1 MAILRALPRGKV
13 GLVDR
18 PKTRYARSGNLW
30 IAYQVHGS
38 GAHDI
43 VFIGGTQANLKTTW
57 QFPEAV
63 RLFERLGR
71 FARVIRFD
79 RRDHGL
85 SDAAEDLTLEAFA
98 ADALAVMDAVGAQ
111 RPVLLSGLDGARS
124 LAVLAATHP
133 DRVGALIA
141 LSPSVRS
148 LILDDDELTS
158 AVTSAAAAG
167 DLAASARLLAPRYV
181 ADPVRA
187 DWLERSIKSTVT
199 PLQAERFMRMTLASD
214 VTSVLPL
221 VQAPTLVLH
230 PVDAVIPADSVR
242 EFADLIPN
250 AEFRGLPGADLF
262 IYVLDPDPL
271 ADMIEE
277 FVTGTAPAP
286 VTDRVLATVLF
297 TDLVDSTQRAAQ
309 TGDRVW
315 AGILD
320 RHLAATRAAVSA
332 HHGQTIKTTGDGVLA
347 LFTGPAHGVRCA
359 QRVSVES
366 RDLGLALR
374 AGLHAGEVERSSDDV
389 AGLAVALAARIMSL
403 AGAGEILVS
412 RTVKDLVIGSE
423 LAFTHCGEHELKG
436 IPDRWSIYALAA

>member
-1 MAILRALPRGKV
+1 
-13 GLVDR
+13 VDR
-18 PKTRYARSGNLW
+18 PKTRYAPNGHLR

-43 VFIGGTQANLKTTW
+43 VFLGGTQASLETTW

-85 SDAAEDLTLEAFA
+85 SDAADDLTLEAFA
-98 ADALAVMDAVGAQ
+98 ADALAVMDAVGAE

-133 DRVGALIA
+133 DRVGALVA
-141 LSPSVRS
+141 LSPSARS
-148 LILDDDELTS
+148 LILDDEELTS
-158 AVTSAAAAG
+158 AVTKAAADGELATSAG
-167 DLAASARLLAPRYV
+167 LLAPRYA

-187 DWLERSIKSTVT
+187 DRLERSIQSTVT
-199 PLQAERFMRMTLASD
+199 PLQAGRFMRMTLASD

-242 EFADLIPN
+242 AFADLIPD
-250 AEFRGLPGADLF
+250 ARFRGVPGVDLY

-271 ADMIEE
+271 ADLIEE

-286 VTDRVLATVLF
+286 VTNRVLATVLF
-297 TDLVDSTQRAAQ
+297 TDLVGSTQHAAQ
-309 TGDRVW
+309 IGDRVW
-315 AGILD
+315 TGILD
-320 RHLAATRAAVSA
+320 RHLAATRAIIGA
-332 HHGQTIKTTGDGVLA
+332 HDGQMIKTTGDGVLA

-359 QRVSVES
+359 ERVNAEA
-366 RDLGLALR
+366 RDLGLELR
-374 AGLHAGEVERSSDDV
+374 AGLHTGEVERSSDDV
-389 AGLAVALAARIMSL
+389 AGLAVALAARITSL
-403 AGAGEILVS
+403 AAVGEILVS

-423 LAFTHCGEHELKG
+423 LRFTDRGEHELKG
-436 IPDRWSIYALAA
+436 FPDRWSIFAVAAQ

>member
-1 MAILRALPRGKV
+1 
-13 GLVDR
+13 VDR
-18 PKTRYARSGNLW
+18 PKTRYARSGDLS

-38 GAHDI
+38 GAHDL
-43 VFIGGTQANLKTTW
+43 VFLGGTQANLETAW

-85 SDAAEDLTLEAFA
+85 SDAADDLTLEAFA
-98 ADALAVMDAVGAQ
+98 ADALAVMDAVAAE
-111 RPVLLSGLDGARS
+111 RPVLLSGLDGGRS

-133 DRVGALIA
+133 DRVGALVA
-141 LSPSVRS
+141 LSPSARS
-148 LILDDDELTS
+148 LILDNQELTS
-158 AVTSAAAAG
+158 AATNAAGDGELAAAAG
-167 DLAASARLLAPRYV
+167 LLAPRYV

-187 DWLERSIKSTVT
+187 DRLVRSIQSTVT

-242 EFADLIPN
+242 QFAAMIPG
-250 AEFRGLPGADLF
+250 AQFRGLPGTDLF
-262 IYVLDPDPL
+262 IHVLDPDPL
-271 ADMIEE
+271 ADVIEE
-277 FVTGTAPAP
+277 FVTGTTPAP

-297 TDLVDSTQRAAQ
+297 TDLVDSTHHAAQ
-309 TGDRVW
+309 AGDRVW
-315 AGILD
+315 TGILD
-320 RHLAATRAAVSA
+320 RHLAATRAIIGA
-332 HHGQTIKTTGDGVLA
+332 HDGQVIKTTGDGVLA
-347 LFTGPAHGVRCA
+347 LFTGPARGVRCA
-359 QRVSVES
+359 ERVSAEA
-366 RDLGLALR
+366 RDLGLDMR
-374 AGLHAGEVERSSDDV
+374 AGLHTGEVERSSDDV
-389 AGLAVALAARIMSL
+389 AGLAVALTARIMGL

-423 LAFTHCGEHELKG
+423 LTFKDRGEHQLKG
-436 IPDRWSIYALAA
+436 IPDRWSIYAVTW

>member
-1 MAILRALPRGKV
+1 M
-13 GLVDR
+13 DR
-18 PKTRYARSGNLW
+18 PKTQYARSGDLR
-30 IAYQVHGS
+30 IAYQVHGC
-38 GAHDI
+38 GPNDI
-43 VFIGGTQANLKTTW
+43 VFIGGSQANLETAW

-85 SDAAEDLTLEAFA
+85 SDPADDLTLEAFA
-98 ADALAVMDAVGAQ
+98 ADALAVMDAVGAE

-133 DRVGALIA
+133 NRVRALVA
-141 LSPSVRS
+141 LSPSAHS
-148 LILDDDELTS
+148 LILDDHEL
-158 AVTSAAAAG
+158 ASAATQAAADG
-167 DLAASARLLAPRYV
+167 ELAASAGLLAPRYT

-187 DWLERSIKSTVT
+187 DRLVRSMQSTVT

-214 VTSVLPL
+214 VTSVLPF

-230 PVDAVIPADSVR
+230 PVGAVIPAAPVR
-242 EFADLIPN
+242 EFADLIPD
-250 AEFRGLPGADLF
+250 AQFRGVPGADLF

-286 VTDRVLATVLF
+286 VTHRVLATVLF
-297 TDLVDSTQRAAQ
+297 TDLVGSTQRAAQ

-315 AGILD
+315 TDILD
-320 RHLAATRAAVSA
+320 RHLAATRTIVGA
-332 HHGQTIKTTGDGVLA
+332 HEGQMIKTTGDGVLA

-359 QRVSVES
+359 KRLSAEAH
-366 RDLGLALR
+366 DLGLELR
-374 AGLHAGEVERSSDDV
+374 AGLHTGEVERSSDDV
-389 AGLAVALAARIMSL
+389 AGLAVALAARITSL

-423 LAFTHCGEHELKG
+423 LAFTDRGEHELRG
-436 IPDRWSIYALAA
+436 IPDRWSIYAVAA

>member
-1 MAILRALPRGKV
+1 M
-13 GLVDR
+13 DR
-18 PKTRYARSGNLW
+18 PKTQYARSGDLR

-43 VFIGGTQANLKTTW
+43 VFIGGSQANLETAW

-71 FARVIRFD
+71 FARMIRFD

-85 SDAAEDLTLEAFA
+85 SDPADDLTLEAFA
-98 ADALAVMDAVGAQ
+98 ADALAVMDAVGAE

-133 DRVGALIA
+133 NRVRALVA
-141 LSPSVRS
+141 LSPSAHS
-148 LILDDDELTS
+148 LILDDHEL
-158 AVTSAAAAG
+158 ASAATQAAADG
-167 DLAASARLLAPRYV
+167 ELAASAGLLAPRYT

-187 DWLERSIKSTVT
+187 DRLERSIQSTVT

-214 VTSVLPL
+214 VTSVLPF

-230 PVDAVIPADSVR
+230 PVDAVIPPGPVR
-242 EFADLIPN
+242 EFADLIPD
-250 AEFRGLPGADLF
+250 AQFRGVPGADLF

-286 VTDRVLATVLF
+286 VTHRVLATVLF

-315 AGILD
+315 TDILN
-320 RHLAATRAAVSA
+320 RHFAATRTIVGA
-332 HHGQTIKTTGDGVLA
+332 HDGQMIKTTGDGVLA

-359 QRVSVES
+359 KRVSAEA
-366 RDLGLALR
+366 RDLGLELR
-374 AGLHAGEVERSSDDV
+374 AGLHTGEVERSSDDV
-389 AGLAVALAARIMSL
+389 AGLAVALAARITSL

-423 LAFTHCGEHELKG
+423 LAFTHRGEHELKG
-436 IPDRWSIYALAA
+436 IPDRWSIYAVTA